1 MDRKIIKYFLLLLFF
16 SFKVSAVEF
25 NGKFIQ
31 GHFIIGKTDPNSK
44 IKIGKKQVKV
54 SKDGYFAFG
63 LGRDRKY
70 DVVITIEK
78 DGVKKK
84 ITKKVQKRKYNIQ
97 RIDGLDEKQ
106 VTPPEEVYERIK
118 SENKLIA
125 ETRAIETD
133 LDFFKD
139 KFIIPVDD
147 AIITGVYGSQ
157 RILNGKPKWPHYGLD
172 FAQKEGAPV
181 KAMLDG
187 IVTLAESDLYY
198 TGGTLIFDHGHGIST
213 LYMHM
218 QKIFVKKG
226 QKIKQGEVIGTVGS
240 TGRATGAHLD
250 IRLNW
255 FGTRLDPATALKLI
269 IMSLHFTK
277 EEFLSR
283 KNKVL
288 NMMKNENLDA
298 LLMFR
303 QESMYW
309 LTGYDTFGYV
319 FFQTLLLD
327 QSGNIVLLTR
337 APDLRQAQNTSN
349 IKDIRIWIDKDN
361 SNPTDDLKVIL
372 DELNLKGKN
381 IGVEYEAYGLTGRNA
396 IKLNNSLKNYCQL
409 EDKSDLISKLR
420 VIKSNEEIV
429 YVRKAAELADRA
441 LDEVWK
447 NAKSRC

>member
-1 MDRKIIKYFLLLLFF
+1 MLFF

-25 NGKFIQ
+25 NGRFIQ

-44 IKIGKKQVKV
+44 IKIDKKQVKV

-63 LGRDRKY
+63 LDRDRKY

-78 DGVKKK
+78 DGAKKN

-97 RIDGLDEKQ
+97 RIDDLDEKQ

-118 SENKLIA
+118 LENKLIA
-125 ETRAIETD
+125 EARAIETD

-172 FAQKEGAPV
+172 FAQKEGTPV

-187 IVTLAESDLYY
+187 IVTLAEPDLYY
-198 TGGTLIFDHGHGIST
+198 SGGTLIFDHGHGIST

-240 TGRATGAHLD
+240 TGRATGPHLD

-255 FGTRLDPATALKLI
+255 FGTRLDPATALK
-269 IMSLHFTK
+269 
-277 EEFLSR
+277 
-283 KNKVL
+283 
-288 NMMKNENLDA
+288 
-298 LLMFR
+298 
-303 QESMYW
+303 
-309 LTGYDTFGYV
+309 
-319 FFQTLLLD
+319 
-327 QSGNIVLLTR
+327 
-337 APDLRQAQNTSN
+337 
-349 IKDIRIWIDKDN
+349 
-361 SNPTDDLKVIL
+361 
-372 DELNLKGKN
+372 
-381 IGVEYEAYGLTGRNA
+381 
-396 IKLNNSLKNYCQL
+396 
-409 EDKSDLISKLR
+409 
-420 VIKSNEEIV
+420 
-429 YVRKAAELADRA
+429 
-441 LDEVWK
+441 
-447 NAKSRC
+447 